1 MRARA
6 RRAFARPEAGAA
18 VRRVAI
24 AIVLVVCCAGCGG
37 AAKPVFRGSALTTPP
52 PAPNFSLHDQSGHLV
67 TLAGQRGHWTIV
79 TFLYTQCPDV
89 CPLIAANLNGAL
101 KRDSALRVLA
111 VSVDPKRD
119 TPAAVRR
126 YVVDHRLAPAFHYL
140 IGSSSELA
148 RVWASYHVAA
158 LPGPKGTITHSTFEI
173 LIDPQGKERLLY
185 DATITTDDLV
195 HDLTALHAT

>member
-1 MRARA
+1 MRRI
-6 RRAFARPEAGAA
+6 
-18 VRRVAI
+18 AI
-24 AIVLVVCCAGCGG
+24 AVVLAVCCAGCGS
-37 AAKPVFRGSALTTPP
+37 AAKPVFRGTALTTPP
-52 PAPNFSLHDQSGHLV
+52 AAPDFALRDQGGHTV
-67 TLAGQRGHWTIV
+67 TLAAQRGHWTVV

-89 CPLIAANLNGAL
+89 CPLIAANLNGAI
-101 KRDSALRVLA
+101 KRDPALRVLA

-119 TPAAVRR
+119 TQTAVRH
-126 YVVDHRLAPAFHYL
+126 YVADHRLVPAFHFL

-148 RVWASYHVAA
+148 RVWAAYHVAA

-185 DATITTDDLV
+185 DATITTNDLV